1 MIYETGKIT
10 LFRKGDWE
18 ITFVGDL
25 KERRAVSLE
34 AAS

>member
-10 LFRKGDWE
+10 SFRKGDWE

-25 KERRAVSLE
+25 KKRRAVSLE
-34 AAS
+34 APS